1 MAQGTPNVAECIPAG
16 LRLVEHRAA
25 IEGRSDRDRVC
36 ALCPAPLARAGR
48 LWDFE
53 NFGQAPPSEPTT
65 LAGPES
71 IRGDGQGEAS
81 TGVPIADT
89 STGVAEVKASGSLR
103 SADELTEADIGNLTA
118 VLDHEIAPNTMKN
131 YRVQWSSFTMWAG
144 GKGIR
149 ALPADRAQVA
159 AYLAERIEEHGHK
172 PATLR
177 AAAAAIAFVHR
188 AAGHDDPCATPEVKR
203 TLKSA
208 TRKAGMRQKQAEA
221 LTAEALTA
229 IQSTAS
235 NPRLGRGG
243 RLESQETARC
253 RGNLDIALISLMR
266 DAMLRVSE
274 AAVLTWGD
282 IVREADGTGRLVI
295 RRSKTDAEGL
305 GAVAFLSVPTMAAL
319 RSICTSRVAT
329 DSVFG
334 LRPNQISRR
343 IKQAAQAAGLG
354 DGFSGHSPRVGM
366 ARDLARVGIELPS
379 LMNAG
384 RWRSP
389 AMPAHYTRN
398 ETAGKGA
405 VAQFHGYY
413 RRVA

>member
-1 MAQGTPNVAECIPAG
+1 MAQSTPNLAIDNPAG
-16 LRLVEHRAA
+16 LRLLENHPVNGGGSGNEQTCAVLPGPQARMSRRSAFDDLDVSPQPEPVNADAGTGTTVMVETDL
-25 IEGRSDRDRVC
+25 SD
-36 ALCPAPLARAGR
+36 
-48 LWDFE
+48 
-53 NFGQAPPSEPTT
+53 S
-65 LAGPES
+65 
-71 IRGDGQGEAS
+71 
-81 TGVPIADT
+81 
-89 STGVAEVKASGSLR
+89 SLR
-103 SADELTEADIGNLTA
+103 TDDLTEADLENLNA

-131 YRVQWSSFTMWAG
+131 YRVQWSNFIMWAVA
-144 GKGIR
+144 KGIQ
-149 ALPADRAQVA
+149 ALPADPGQVA

-177 AAAAAIAFVHR
+177 AATAAIAFVHR
-188 AAGHDDPCATPEVKR
+188 ATGLDDPCTSPEVKR
-203 TLKSA
+203 TLRSA
-208 TRKAGMRQKQAEA
+208 TRKAGRGQKQAEA

-229 IQSTAS
+229 IRSTACR
-235 NPRLGRGG
+235 PRRGRGG
-243 RLESQETARC
+243 RLESREIARC

-274 AAVLTWGD
+274 AAILTWRE
-282 IVREADGTGRLVI
+282 IATEADGTGRLLI
-295 RRSKTDAEGL
+295 RRSKTDSEGQ
-305 GAVAFLSVPTMAAL
+305 GAVAFLSAPTMASL
-319 RSICTSRVAT
+319 RSICGVKAAA

-343 IKQAAQAAGLG
+343 IKQAALEAGLG

-389 AMPAHYTRN
+389 TMPAHYTRN
-398 ETAGKGA
+398 ESAGKGA
-405 VAQFHGYY
+405 VAQFHGYW